1 VHCKYN
7 LYGYRN
13 IPIKFCGYNQSM
25 EVMIL
30 VLCCFDLTAVKITH
44 PFLII
49 YVPLGENNEIREVT
63 KVSIF
68 FYFICLMFVLF
79 VPNVERFLALG
90 AVYMVPLTRDSM
102 KCDVF

>member
-1 VHCKYN
+1 
-7 LYGYRN
+7 
-13 IPIKFCGYNQSM
+13 M

-68 FYFICLMFVLF
+68 FILYARCLCYLCRML
-79 VPNVERFLALG
+79 N
-90 AVYMVPLTRDSM
+90 DS
-102 KCDVF
+102 